1 MIDYYKILNVPQD
14 ASQDLIRKAFRKS
27 AKHTHPDLFP
37 GDTPAEKKKRQVLFV
52 QLTQAYEILSDEKRR
67 TEYDRQKLQHSKKST
82 KSKNQTRKASTSST
96 YQKQSEPFKKQK
108 KSSVS
113 INQPEEAVQELLRDV
128 ENLLQDLGLGLQDPL
143 EMLMNWAKKV
153 FQETFDD
160 ETYAKSGSK
169 SPSETS
175 KENESSKSRAND
187 SSKDMWYELQEELE
201 RIKKTA
207 KSEKPSSASIHRKNK
222 SKIKV
227 KDTEIEKELEFL
239 KKKYRRF

>member
-37 GDTPAEKKKRQVLFV
+37 DDSPAEKKKRQVLFV

-82 KSKNQTRKASTSST
+82 KSKNQTRKASTSSS

-108 KSSVS
+108 KSSES

-153 FQETFDD
+153 FQKTFDD

-169 SPSETS
+169 NPS
-175 KENESSKSRAND
+175 KA
-187 SSKDMWYELQEELE
+187 SKDMWHELQEELD
-201 RIKKTA
+201 RIKKAA
-207 KSEKPSSASIHRKNK
+207 KSENPSSASIHRKNK

>member
-1 MIDYYKILNVPQD
+1 MIDYYKSLNVPQD

-27 AKHTHPDLFP
+27 AKHTHPDLFQ

-67 TEYDRQKLQHSKKST
+67 TEYNRQKLQNSKKST
-82 KSKNQTRKASTSST
+82 KSKNQTRKASTSSS
-96 YQKQSEPFKKQK
+96 YQKQTDPFKKQK
-108 KSSVS
+108 KSSES
-113 INQPEEAVQELLRDV
+113 INQPEEAVQEILRDV

-143 EMLMNWAKKV
+143 EILMNWAKKV

-160 ETYAKSGSK
+160 ESVPKPGSK
-169 SPSETS
+169 SPS
-175 KENESSKSRAND
+175 KA
-187 SSKDMWYELQEELE
+187 SKDMWHKFQEELD
-201 RIKKTA
+201 RIKKAA
-207 KSEKPSSASIHRKNK
+207 KSENPSSASIHNKNK

>member
-82 KSKNQTRKASTSST
+82 KSKNQTRKASTSSS

-108 KSSVS
+108 KSSES

-128 ENLLQDLGLGLQDPL
+128 ENHLPDLGLGLQDPL

-169 SPSETS
+169 SPS
-175 KENESSKSRAND
+175 KA
-187 SSKDMWYELQEELE
+187 SKDMWHELQEELD
-201 RIKKTA
+201 RIKKA
-207 KSEKPSSASIHRKNK
+207 EKSENPSSAFIHRKNK
-222 SKIKV
+222 FKIKV

-239 KKKYRRF
+239 KKKYQRY

>member
-1 MIDYYKILNVPQD
+1 MIDYYKILKVPQD

-27 AKHTHPDLFP
+27 AKNTHPDLFP
-37 GDTPAEKKKRQVLFV
+37 YDSPAEKKKKQVLFV

-82 KSKNQTRKASTSST
+82 KSKNQTRKASRSSS

-108 KSSVS
+108 KSSES

-169 SPSETS
+169 SPSEAS
-175 KENESSKSRAND
+175 KETGSSKSRAND

-207 KSEKPSSASIHRKNK
+207 KSENPSSTSFHRKNK

>member
-37 GDTPAEKKKRQVLFV
+37 DDTPAEKKKRQVLFV

-67 TEYDRQKLQHSKKST
+67 TEYDRQKL
-82 KSKNQTRKASTSST
+82 
-96 YQKQSEPFKKQK
+96 
-108 KSSVS
+108 
-113 INQPEEAVQELLRDV
+113 QPEEAVQELLRDV

-169 SPSETS
+169 SPSEAS
-175 KENESSKSRAND
+175 KETGSSKSRAND

-207 KSEKPSSASIHRKNK
+207 KSENPSSASIHRKNK

-227 KDTEIEKELEFL
+227 KDTKIEKELEFL

>member
-27 AKHTHPDLFP
+27 AKNTHPDLFP

-67 TEYDRQKLQHSKKST
+67 TEYDRQKLQHSKKSK
-82 KSKNQTRKASTSST
+82 KSKNQTRKASTSSS

-128 ENLLQDLGLGLQDPL
+128 ENLLQDLD
-143 EMLMNWAKKV
+143 WD
-153 FQETFDD
+153 FRTH
-160 ETYAKSGSK
+160 SK
-169 SPSETS
+169 C
-175 KENESSKSRAND
+175 
-187 SSKDMWYELQEELE
+187 
-201 RIKKTA
+201 
-207 KSEKPSSASIHRKNK
+207 
-222 SKIKV
+222 
-227 KDTEIEKELEFL
+227 
-239 KKKYRRF
+239 

>member
-1 MIDYYKILNVPQD
+1 M
-14 ASQDLIRKAFRKS
+14 
-27 AKHTHPDLFP
+27 
-37 GDTPAEKKKRQVLFV
+37 
-52 QLTQAYEILSDEKRR
+52 
-67 TEYDRQKLQHSKKST
+67 
-82 KSKNQTRKASTSST
+82 
-96 YQKQSEPFKKQK
+96 
-108 KSSVS
+108 
-113 INQPEEAVQELLRDV
+113 
-128 ENLLQDLGLGLQDPL
+128 QDLGLGLQDPL

-169 SPSETS
+169 SPSEAS
-175 KENESSKSRAND
+175 KENGSSKSSTNG

-207 KSEKPSSASIHRKNK
+207 KSENPSSASIHRKNK

>member
-14 ASQDLIRKAFRKS
+14 ASQVLIRKAFRKV
-27 AKHTHPDLFP
+27 AKDTHPDLFP
-37 GDTPAEKKKRQVLFV
+37 GDIPAEKKKRQVLFV

-82 KSKNQTRKASTSST
+82 KSKNQTRKASTSSS

-108 KSSVS
+108 KSSES

-169 SPSETS
+169 SPS
-175 KENESSKSRAND
+175 
-187 SSKDMWYELQEELE
+187 KDMWHELQEELE

-207 KSEKPSSASIHRKNK
+207 KSENPSSASIHRKNK

>member
-37 GDTPAEKKKRQVLFV
+37 DDSPAEKKKRQVLFV

-67 TEYDRQKLQHSKKST
+67 TEYDRQKLKHSKKST
-82 KSKNQTRKASTSST
+82 KSKNQTRKASTSSS

-108 KSSVS
+108 KSSES

-160 ETYAKSGSK
+160 ESLAKPGCK
-169 SPSETS
+169 SPSEV
-175 KENESSKSRAND
+175 
-187 SSKDMWYELQEELE
+187 SKDMWYELQEELE

-207 KSEKPSSASIHRKNK
+207 KSENPSSAYIHKKNK

>member
-1 MIDYYKILNVPQD
+1 MIDYYKILNIPQD
-14 ASQDLIRKAFRKS
+14 ASQDLIRKAFRKA
-27 AKHTHPDLFP
+27 AKDTHPDLFP
-37 GDTPAEKKKRQVLFV
+37 DDSPAEKKKRQVLFV

-67 TEYDRQKLQHSKKST
+67 TEYDRQKLQHLKKSA
-82 KSKNQTRKASTSST
+82 KSKNQTRKASTSSS

-108 KSSVS
+108 KSSES
-113 INQPEEAVQELLRDV
+113 INQPEEAVQELLRDF

-160 ETYAKSGSK
+160 EAYAKSGSK
-169 SPSETS
+169 SPP
-175 KENESSKSRAND
+175 KA
-187 SSKDMWYELQEELE
+187 SKDMWYELQEELE

-207 KSEKPSSASIHRKNK
+207 KSENLSYASIHRKNK
-222 SKIKV
+222 HKIKV